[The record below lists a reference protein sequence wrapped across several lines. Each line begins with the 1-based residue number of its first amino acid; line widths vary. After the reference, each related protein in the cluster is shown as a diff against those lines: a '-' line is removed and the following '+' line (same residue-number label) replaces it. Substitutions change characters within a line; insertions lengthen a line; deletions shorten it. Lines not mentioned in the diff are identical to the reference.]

1 MTTEPYSGRM
11 DTGGRRRT
19 AVMVIKVWLE
29 QGGER
34 SFLARITES
43 TDDQTGPAVT
53 TCADPEQVLRHI
65 EDWLRKLD

>member
-1 MTTEPYSGRM
+1 
-11 DTGGRRRT
+11 
-19 AVMVIKVWLE
+19 MVIKVWLE

-43 TDDQTGPAVT
+43 TDVDQTGPAVT